1 VKALLPLELAYREL
15 NRLRRHAYDKGLLS
29 RRRLPRPVI
38 SVGNISMGGSG
49 KTPLTI
55 HIARVLLSRGWKVV
69 VLSRGYGRKS
79 SERTALVDAD
89 DPGRFGDEPVL
100 IRRHVA
106 GARIV
111 VGAAR
116 HEAGMWALSRED
128 CDVFV
133 LDDGFQHL
141 RLGRDVDIV
150 IDDPD
155 AKHLREPKAALGAAD
170 VLVRRAGQEDTE
182 PPDVFRL
189 RTEPTD
195 LIERGERRGLGMLS
209 GRDVAAFAGLANN
222 ERFFSTLKSLG
233 ARIVAR
239 KSFRD
244 HMTYDESDIEDLLE
258 MKRSSGADLLVTTE
272 KDWVKLPPLDIA
284 VLTVEAVVSPL
295 AEFHAELIR
304 RLEEA
309 SSRHGRIIPAFERSH
324 G

>member
-1 VKALLPLELAYREL
+1 MPVELAYREL
-15 NRLRRHAYDKGLLS
+15 NRLRRHAYEKGLLS

-69 VLSRGYGRKS
+69 ILSRGYRRKS
-79 SERTALVDAD
+79 SERIALVDAD

-100 IRRHVA
+100 IRRHVP
-106 GARIV
+106 GARII

-116 HEAGMWALSRED
+116 HEAGVWALGRED

-141 RLGRDVDIV
+141 QLERDVDIV

-155 AKHLREPKAALGAAD
+155 AEHLREPKTALRAAD
-170 VLVRRAGQEDTE
+170 MVVRRTRQEDAE
-182 PPDVFRL
+182 PGDLPDAFRL

-195 LIERGERRGLGMLS
+195 LIERGERRGLDMLP
-209 GRDVAAFAGLANN
+209 GRKVAAFAGLANN
-222 ERFFSTLKSLG
+222 DRFFSTIESLG
-233 ARIVAR
+233 ATIVAR
-239 KSFRD
+239 RSFRD
-244 HMTYDESDIEDLLE
+244 HATYGKSVVESLLE
-258 MKRSSGADLLVTTE
+258 MKRNSGADLLVTTE
-272 KDWVKLPPLDIA
+272 KDWVKLPQLDLV

-309 SSRHGRIIPAFERSH
+309 SSRHGRIVPEFERSH